1 MSLVENFGVQVDIG
15 ARVDGKEDGKASA
28 LDGQVE
34 EGVEDEHLGDHLAAS
49 GCVHGAKGC
58 H

>member
-34 EGVEDEHLGDHLAAS
+34 EGVEAEHLGKHFAAS
-49 GCVHGAKGC
+49 VCVHGAKGC